1 MVFFKDVVRVLL
13 DSGAD
18 VTLLNSEG
26 QTPRLCSK
34 TKEIS
39 ELIVGKTFH
48 LVIKSQKIKFINKD
62 TLRYRGILGTLY
74 IVFIC
79 INVKVFT

>member
-34 TKEIS
+34 TKEIR

-48 LVIKSQKIKFINKD
+48 LVIKSQKI
-62 TLRYRGILGTLY
+62 
-74 IVFIC
+74 
-79 INVKVFT
+79 